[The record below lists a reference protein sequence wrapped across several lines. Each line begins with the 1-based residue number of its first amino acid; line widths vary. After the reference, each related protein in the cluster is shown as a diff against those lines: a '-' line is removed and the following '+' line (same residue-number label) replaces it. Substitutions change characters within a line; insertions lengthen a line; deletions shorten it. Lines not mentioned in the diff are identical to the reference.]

1 MMRAMIVSLL
11 LPGLLA
17 TAQTPLPEAARR
29 HLQSGITALQGA
41 QSPDDLNRAIESFGA
56 AVKAAPDAAE
66 PYFFLGT
73 ALATSRSNSRPA
85 LDAFR
90 RYLKLA
96 PQAPD
101 GEAVREEIAKL
112 EALRAWR
119 RTSGGAGFSIAAL
132 GKGYFIRSVFPNS
145 PVTQTG
151 LRRGDRLVSINK
163 KPLEGLSLIQVTQ
176 LLDGPADTTCILG
189 VERGGKPLLIAFKRA
204 LLQPPPAGVVPIEE
218 GDFGDEVLRAPTPV
232 MLVPWAPWCPFCPK
246 ALEAASAM
254 AAAHGGRLKVVSL
267 DVDEGP
273 GLVTS
278 LRVTGIPAV
287 RFIAGGRVVDGLQ
300 GADPAAMKAKAE
312 ALLQPVGRLG
322 LELGPA
328 TVEDAPG
335 AVIKSILPGTP
346 AAASDL
352 KPGDRLLAADGLDLT
367 PLTLPQVLVALRGA
381 PGTAVTL
388 KVARSGVAEPL
399 SVALLRVPRDTAAP
413 EGRLGLALK
422 AVPGPGGSGVVVD
435 RTLPGSPA
443 ATHLRP
449 GDRLLEA
456 DGQDLQVLSI
466 EQVVARLRG
475 PVGSAVTLRVARMGL
490 AEPVTVRL
498 VRQASAP

>member
-11 LPGLLA
+11 LPGLQA
-17 TAQTPLPEAARR
+17 MAQTPLPEAARG

-73 ALATSRSNSRPA
+73 ALATSRSSSKPA

-101 GEAVREEIAKL
+101 GEAVRDEIAKL

-132 GKGYFIRSVFPNS
+132 GKGFFIRSVFPNS

-176 LLDGPADTTCILG
+176 LLDGPADTTCLLG

-232 MLVPWAPWCPFCPK
+232 MLVLWAPWCPFCPK
-246 ALEAASAM
+246 ALEAASAV
-254 AAAHGGRLKVVSL
+254 AAAQGGRLKVLSL

-287 RFIAGGRVVDGLQ
+287 RFIADGRVVDGLQ

-312 ALLQPVGRLG
+312 ALLRPVGRLG

-328 TVEDAPG
+328 TVADAPG
-335 AVIKSILPGTP
+335 VVIRSIQPGTP
-346 AAASDL
+346 AAASVL
-352 KPGDRLLAADGLDLT
+352 KPGDRLLAADDLDLT
-367 PLTLPQVLVALRGA
+367 PLILSQVLVALRGA
-381 PGTAVTL
+381 PDTAVAL
-388 KVARSGVAEPL
+388 KVARPGLPEPMT
-399 SVALLRVPRDTAAP
+399 VTLLRVPRDTAAP
-413 EGRLGLALK
+413 EGRLGLGLK
-422 AVPGPGGSGVVVD
+422 PVPGPGTSGVMVD

-443 ATHLRP
+443 AAQLRP

-456 DGQDLQVLSI
+456 DGQDLRVLGL

-475 PVGSAVTLRVARMGL
+475 PAGTAVTLRVARMGV
-490 AEPVTVRL
+490 ADPITVRL
-498 VRQASAP
+498 VRQASVP

>member
-1 MMRAMIVSLL
+1 MRTMILSLF

-17 TAQTPLPEAARR
+17 MAQAPLPEAARG
-29 HLQSGITALQGA
+29 HLQVGIATLQSA

-101 GEAVREEIAKL
+101 GEAVRAEIAKL

-132 GKGYFIRSVFPNS
+132 GKGFFIRSVFPNS

-176 LLDGPADTTCILG
+176 LLDGPADTACVLG
-189 VERGGKPLLIAFKRA
+189 VERGGRPLLIAFKRA

-218 GDFGDEVLRAPTPV
+218 GDFTEEALRTPTPV
-232 MLVPWAPWCPFCPK
+232 MLVLWAPWCPFCPK
-246 ALEAASAM
+246 ALEAASAV
-254 AAAHGGRLKVVSL
+254 AAAQGGRLKVVSL
-267 DVDEGP
+267 DVDDGP
-273 GLVTS
+273 NLVAW
-278 LRVTGIPAV
+278 LGVTGIPAV
-287 RFIAGGRVVDGLQ
+287 RFIADGRVVDGLQ

-312 ALLQPVGRLG
+312 ALLRPAGRLG

-335 AVIKSILPGTP
+335 VVIRSIQPGTP

-367 PLTLPQVLVALRGA
+367 SLTLSQVIVALRGA
-381 PGTAVTL
+381 PGTAVAL

-399 SVALLRVPRDTAAP
+399 SIALLRVPRDTAVP

-422 AVPGPGGSGVVVD
+422 AVPGPGGAGVMVD

-443 ATHLRP
+443 AAQLRP
-449 GDRLLEA
+449 GDHLLEA
-456 DGQDLQVLSI
+456 DGQDLRALSL
-466 EQVVARLRG
+466 EQVMARLRG
-475 PVGSAVTLRVARMGL
+475 PAGTAVTLRVARMGV
-490 AEPVTVRL
+490 AEPITVRL

>member
-1 MMRAMIVSLL
+1 MMRAMVVSLL

-17 TAQTPLPEAARR
+17 MAQTPLSEAARG
-29 HLQSGITALQGA
+29 HLQAGIAALQGA
-41 QSPDDLNRAIESFGA
+41 QSPDDLNRAIESFNT

-73 ALATSRSNSRPA
+73 ALATSRSSSKPA

-90 RYLKLA
+90 RYLELA
-96 PQAPD
+96 PKAPD
-101 GEAVREEIAKL
+101 GEAVRGEIAKL

-132 GKGYFIRSVFPNS
+132 GKGFFIRSVFPNS

-151 LRRGDRLVSINK
+151 LRRGDRLLSINK

-176 LLDGPADTTCILG
+176 LLDGPADTTCVLG

-218 GDFGDEVLRAPTPV
+218 GDFGDEVQRAPTPV
-232 MLVPWAPWCPFCPK
+232 MLVLWAPWCPFCPK
-246 ALEAASAM
+246 VLEAASAV
-254 AAAHGGRLKVVSL
+254 AVAQGGRLKVVSL

-273 GLVTS
+273 SLVTS

-287 RFIAGGRVVDGLQ
+287 RFIADGRVVDGFQ
-300 GADPAAMKAKAE
+300 GADSTAMKAKAE
-312 ALLQPVGRLG
+312 ALLRPVGRLG
-322 LELGPA
+322 LEVGPA
-328 TVEDAPG
+328 TVEDSPG
-335 AVIKSILPGTP
+335 AVIKSILQGTP
-346 AAASDL
+346 AAASEL

-367 PLTLPQVLVALRGA
+367 PLTLPQVIVALRGA
-381 PGTAVTL
+381 PGTAVVL
-388 KVARSGVAEPL
+388 KVARSGLPEPL
-399 SVALLRVPRDTAAP
+399 TVTLIRVPRDTAAP

-422 AVPGPGGSGVVVD
+422 SVPGPGGAGVMVD

-443 ATHLRP
+443 AAQLRP

-456 DGQDLQVLSI
+456 DGQDLRALGL
-466 EQVVARLRG
+466 EQVIARLRG
-475 PVGSAVTLRVARMGL
+475 PAGTVVTLRVVRMGA
-490 AEPVTVRL
+490 AEPITVRL
-498 VRQASAP
+498 VRQASVP